1 MLLQNQMNISSE
13 HVRTVSNLSYE
24 VVYRDPQLMKHYIGL
39 TSSQFD
45 ILYTFLNNVCPL
57 SSMTFWGFQKNDRVT
72 KQKNAARRLFKWSE
86 REKLYI
92 CLLRLKTAFTI
103 KTLSHLLSCPD
114 KTIQETSIRTIFTTY
129 IKLMYKI
136 IREMS
141 HVIFPA
147 KEQLC
152 HFLPKIFKTINI
164 RCSVD
169 CNEFRIETSLNF
181 AQQGNTYSS
190 YKHTNTYKCMIPVH
204 LMEGLALF
212 PIYLRETSQLCKFLK
227 KVAY

>member
-24 VVYRDPQLMKHYIGL
+24 VVYRDLQLMKHYIGL

-72 KQKNAARRLFKWSE
+72 KQKNATRRLFKWSE

-141 HVIFPA
+141 HVIFPP

-164 RCSVD
+164 RRSVD

-212 PIYLRETSQLCKFLK
+212 PIYLRGTSQLCKFLK